1 MLSFALN
8 LWKQLTHKFTCS
20 SWATNT
26 LWMLLSQGLKL
37 VLQGTYFTIAVQA
50 LKPEQYGT
58 FIAATALV
66 EIVSPFSTLGAGD
79 VMIKEV
85 ARDRASFPKY
95 WGNALFL
102 NFLSATI
109 LICALA
115 LVSPIVLPKDFP
127 IEYIVI
133 AAITNLIFGRLIDLS
148 GNAYQS
154 VSNLKRTAQLQIIPH
169 ILRAGA
175 AIAMVQ
181 LVPNPKAIDWLIF
194 GLISIGLAGIL
205 SVICVHLELGAPQ
218 FNWRVRKA
226 ELLEGS
232 YFAVG
237 LSAQSIYNDIDKT
250 MLARLATLEATGF
263 YAAAYRLLD
272 MAFVPVRSLLA
283 SSYSRFFEA
292 GKSGVRGSLT
302 VAKTILPIMLGYS
315 AIAAMGLML
324 CAPIV
329 PIILGAEYG
338 STVEALRWLA
348 PILVFRALQFIAAD
362 TLAGADL
369 QSHRSAIQIAI
380 AILNVG
386 LNFWL
391 IPKFSTAPWKGAMW
405 SSLVSDSLLMVSLW
419 SVVYWQYRCDPPSPL
434 SKGEPEFKS

>member
-1 MLSFALN
+1 MLS
-8 LWKQLTHKFTCS
+8 LWKRITHKFTQRA
-20 SWATNT
+20 WATNT
-26 LWMLLSQGLKL
+26 LCMLLSQGLRL
-37 VLQGTYFTIAVQA
+37 VLQGIYFTIAVKT
-50 LKPEQYGT
+50 LKPEQYGA

-85 ARDRASFPKY
+85 ARDRSSFPKY

-102 NFLSATI
+102 NFTSAIVLI
-109 LICALA
+109 LL
-115 LVSPIVLPKDFP
+115 LVLVAPIVLPKDFP
-127 IEYIVI
+127 MELIVI
-133 AAITNLIFGRLIDLS
+133 AAITNLIFGRLISLAAS
-148 GNAYQS
+148 AYQS
-154 VSNLKRTAQLQIIPH
+154 VGNFKRTAQLEIIPH
-169 ILRAGA
+169 ALRAGA
-175 AIAMVQ
+175 AIAMMN
-181 LVPNPKAIDWLIF
+181 LIPHPKAMDWLIF
-194 GLISIGLAGIL
+194 GLVSIGLSGIL
-205 SVICVHLELGAPQ
+205 SLVFVHLELGAPK
-218 FNWRVRKA
+218 FIWRIRKA

-283 SSYSRFFEA
+283 SSYNRFFEA

-302 VAKTILPIMLGYS
+302 VARRILPIMLGYS
-315 AIAAMGLML
+315 AIAAIGLML

-329 PIILGAEYG
+329 PMILGAEYG

-348 PILVFRALQFIAAD
+348 PIIVFRTLQFIAAD
-362 TLAGADL
+362 TLSGADL

-380 AILNVG
+380 AVINIG

-391 IPKFSTAPWKGAMW
+391 IPQFPSAPWKGAMW
-405 SSLVSDSLLMVSLW
+405 SSLASDCLLMLCLW
-419 SVVYWQYRCDPPSPL
+419 FMVFWQYRKEKLMPL
-434 SKGEPEFKS
+434 RS

>member
-1 MLSFALN
+1 MLT
-8 LWKQLTHKFTCS
+8 LWAKQLYAKLTRS
-20 SWATNT
+20 AWATNT

-37 VLQGTYFTIAVQA
+37 VLQGIYFTIAVQA
-50 LKPEQYGT
+50 LKPEQYGA

-85 ARDRASFPKY
+85 SRDRASFPKY

-102 NFLSATI
+102 NFLSATV
-109 LICALA
+109 LIIALA

-127 IEYIVI
+127 IQLIVI
-133 AAITNLIFGRLIDLS
+133 AAITNLIFGRAIDLA
-148 GNAYQS
+148 GNAYQA

-169 ILRAGA
+169 VLRAGA
-175 AIAMVQ
+175 AIAMVN
-181 LVPNPKAIDWLIF
+181 LVSRPQAIDWLIF
-194 GLISIGLAGIL
+194 GLISIGFSG
-205 SVICVHLELGAPQ
+205 VISLVLVHCELGAPR
-218 FNWRVRKA
+218 FNWRIRKA

-292 GKSGVRGSLT
+292 GKSGVRGSFV

-315 AIAAMGLML
+315 TIAAIGLML

-329 PIILGAEYG
+329 PLILGAEYA

-369 QSHRSAIQIAI
+369 QSRRSAIQITI
-380 AILNVG
+380 AVLNIG

-391 IPKFSTAPWKGAMW
+391 IPQFPTAPWKGAMW
-405 SSLVSDSLLMVSLW
+405 SSLASDGLLMVSLW
-419 SVVYWQYRCDPPSPL
+419 SMVFWQYQREKPIEVRS
-434 SKGEPEFKS
+434 

>member
-1 MLSFALN
+1 MLS
-8 LWKQLTHKFTCS
+8 LWKKITHKFTRS
-20 SWATNT
+20 AWATNT

-50 LKPEQYGT
+50 LKPEQYGA

-85 ARDRASFPKY
+85 SRDRASFPKY

-102 NFLSATI
+102 NFLSAMVLI
-109 LICALA
+109 LLLI
-115 LVSPIVLPKDFP
+115 LVAPIILPKAFPMELIVL
-127 IEYIVI
+127 
-133 AAITNLIFGRLIDLS
+133 AAITNLIFGRAIDLA
-148 GNAYQS
+148 GNAYQAIG
-154 VSNLKRTAQLQIIPH
+154 NLKRTAQLQIIPH
-169 ILRAGA
+169 VLRAGA
-175 AIAMVQ
+175 AIAMVN
-181 LVPNPKAIDWLIF
+181 LIPHPKAIDWLIF
-194 GLISIGLAGIL
+194 GLISIGLSGIFSL
-205 SVICVHLELGAPQ
+205 VLVHIELGAPK
-218 FNWRVRKA
+218 FTWRIRKA

-292 GKSGVRGSLT
+292 GKLGVRGSLT
-302 VAKTILPIMLGYS
+302 VAKRILPIMLGYTV
-315 AIAAMGLML
+315 IAAIGLML

-329 PIILGAEYG
+329 PMILGAEYG

-348 PILVFRALQFIAAD
+348 PILVFRALQFIAAN
-362 TLAGADL
+362 TLAG
-369 QSHRSAIQIAI
+369 
-380 AILNVG
+380 V
-386 LNFWL
+386 
-391 IPKFSTAPWKGAMW
+391 
-405 SSLVSDSLLMVSLW
+405 
-419 SVVYWQYRCDPPSPL
+419 PP
-434 SKGEPEFKS
+434 

>member
-1 MLSFALN
+1 MLS
-8 LWKQLTHKFTCS
+8 LWKKITHKFTRS
-20 SWATNT
+20 AWATNT

-50 LKPEQYGT
+50 LKPEQYGA

-85 ARDRASFPKY
+85 SRDRASFPKY

-102 NFLSATI
+102 NFLSAMVLI
-109 LICALA
+109 LLLI
-115 LVSPIVLPKDFP
+115 LVAPIILPKAFPMELIVL
-127 IEYIVI
+127 
-133 AAITNLIFGRLIDLS
+133 AAITNLIFGRAIDLA
-148 GNAYQS
+148 GNAYQAIG
-154 VSNLKRTAQLQIIPH
+154 NLKRTAQLQIIPH
-169 ILRAGA
+169 VLRAGA
-175 AIAMVQ
+175 AIAMVN
-181 LVPNPKAIDWLIF
+181 LIPHPKAIDWLIF
-194 GLISIGLAGIL
+194 GLISIGLSGIF
-205 SVICVHLELGAPQ
+205 SVVLVHIELGAPK
-218 FNWRVRKA
+218 FTWRIRKA

-292 GKSGVRGSLT
+292 GKSGVQGSLT
-302 VAKTILPIMLGYS
+302 VARRILPIMLGYS
-315 AIAAMGLML
+315 AVAAIGLML

-329 PIILGAEYG
+329 PMILGPEYG

-380 AILNVG
+380 AVINIG

-391 IPKFSTAPWKGAMW
+391 IPQFPSAPWKGAMW
-405 SSLVSDSLLMVSLW
+405 SSLASDCLLMLSLW
-419 SVVYWQYRCDPPSPL
+419 FMVFWQYRKEKLMPL
-434 SKGEPEFKS
+434 RS

>member
-1 MLSFALN
+1 MLN
-8 LWKQLTHKFTCS
+8 LWAKLTRS
-20 SWATNT
+20 AWATNT

-37 VLQGTYFTIAVQA
+37 VLQGIYFTIAVKA
-50 LKPEQYGT
+50 LKPEQYGA

-85 ARDRASFPKY
+85 ARDRTCFPKY
-95 WGNALFL
+95 WGNALSL
-102 NFLSATI
+102 NFLSATV
-109 LICALA
+109 LIIALT
-115 LVSPIVLPKDFP
+115 LISPIVLPKDFP
-127 IEYIVI
+127 IQLIII
-133 AAITNLIFGRLIDLS
+133 AAITNLIFGRAIDLA
-148 GNAYQS
+148 GNAYQA

-169 ILRAGA
+169 VLRAVS
-175 AIAMVQ
+175 AIVMINV
-181 LVPNPKAIDWLIF
+181 VPRPQAIDWLIF
-194 GLISIGLAGIL
+194 GLISIGISGIISL
-205 SVICVHLELGAPQ
+205 VLVHCELGAPH
-218 FNWRVRKA
+218 FTGRIRKA

-272 MAFVPVRSLLA
+272 MAFVPIRSLLA

-315 AIAAMGLML
+315 TIAAIGLML

-329 PIILGAEYG
+329 PLILGAEYA

-369 QSHRSAIQIAI
+369 QSRRSAIQITI
-380 AILNVG
+380 AVLNIG

-391 IPKFSTAPWKGAMW
+391 IPQFPAAPWKGAMW
-405 SSLVSDSLLMVSLW
+405 SSLASDGLLMVSLW
-419 SVVYWQYRCDPPSPL
+419 SMVFWQYQREKPIGPL
-434 SKGEPEFKS
+434 TPNSRGT

>member
-1 MLSFALN
+1 MLS
-8 LWKQLTHKFTCS
+8 LWKKITHKFTRS
-20 SWATNT
+20 AWATNT

-50 LKPEQYGT
+50 LKPEQYGA

-85 ARDRASFPKY
+85 SRDRASFPKY

-102 NFLSATI
+102 NFLSAIVLI
-109 LICALA
+109 LLLA
-115 LVSPIVLPKDFP
+115 LVAPIVLPKAFP
-127 IEYIVI
+127 MELVI
-133 AAITNLIFGRLIDLS
+133 LAAITNLLFGRAIDLAS
-148 GNAYQS
+148 NAYQA

-169 ILRAGA
+169 VLRAGA
-175 AIAMVQ
+175 AIAMVN
-181 LVPNPKAIDWLIF
+181 LIPHPKAIDWLIF
-194 GLISIGLAGIL
+194 GLISIGLSGIFSL
-205 SVICVHLELGAPQ
+205 VLVHIELGAPK
-218 FNWRVRKA
+218 FTGRIRKA

-302 VAKTILPIMLGYS
+302 VAKKILPIMLGYS
-315 AIAAMGLML
+315 VIAAIGLML

-329 PIILGAEYG
+329 PMILGAEYG

-348 PILVFRALQFIAAD
+348 PILVFRALQFIAAN

-380 AILNVG
+380 AVINIG

-391 IPKFSTAPWKGAMW
+391 IPQFPSAPWKGAMW
-405 SSLVSDSLLMVSLW
+405 SSLASDSLLMLSLW
-419 SVVYWQYRCDPPSPL
+419 FMVFWQYRKEKLMPL
-434 SKGEPEFKS
+434 RS

>member
-1 MLSFALN
+1 MLKIWTQIIA
-8 LWKQLTHKFTCS
+8 KITHKVTHKINQS
-20 SWATNT
+20 AWATNT

-37 VLQGTYFTIAVQA
+37 VLQGVYFTIAVQA
-50 LKPEQYGT
+50 LKPEQYGV

-79 VMIKEV
+79 VMIKSV
-85 ARDRASFPKY
+85 SRDRSSFPRY
-95 WGNALFL
+95 WGNALWI
-102 NFLSATI
+102 NFLSSI
-109 LICALA
+109 VLITLLS

-127 IEYIVI
+127 IQLILI
-133 AAITNLIFGRLIDLS
+133 AAITNLIFGRAIDLA
-148 GNAYQS
+148 GNAYQA
-154 VSNLKRTAQLQIIPH
+154 VHHLKRTAQLQIIPH

-175 AIAMVQ
+175 AIAMVR
-181 LVPNPKAIDWLIF
+181 LVPHPQAIDWLIF
-194 GLISIGLAGIL
+194 GLISIGLSGIFSL
-205 SVICVHLELGAPQ
+205 MLVHFELGAPH
-218 FNWRVRKA
+218 FTWRIRKA

-232 YFAVG
+232 YFAIG

-292 GKSGVRGSLT
+292 GKSGVRGSF
-302 VAKTILPIMLGYS
+302 VIAKTILPIMLGYS
-315 AIAAMGLML
+315 AIASVGLML

-329 PIILGAEYG
+329 PMILGAEYA

-348 PILVFRALQFIAAD
+348 PILVFRALQYIAAD

-369 QSHRSAIQIAI
+369 QSRRSSIQIMI
-380 AILNVG
+380 ALLNIG

-391 IPKFSTAPWKGAMW
+391 IPQFPTAPWKGAMW
-405 SSLVSDSLLMVSLW
+405 SSLASDSLLMISLW
-419 SVVYWQYRCDPPSPL
+419 SMVCWQYHKEKPIAARS
-434 SKGEPEFKS
+434 

>member
-1 MLSFALN
+1 MLS
-8 LWKQLTHKFTCS
+8 LWERITYKFTQS
-20 SWATNT
+20 AWATNT

-50 LKPEQYGT
+50 LKPEQYGA

-85 ARDRASFPKY
+85 SRDRASFPRY

-102 NFLSATI
+102 NFLSAIVLI
-109 LICALA
+109 LL
-115 LVSPIVLPKDFP
+115 LVLVAPIVLPKDFP
-127 IEYIVI
+127 IELIVI
-133 AAITNLIFGRLIDLS
+133 AAITNLIFGRLISLAAS
-148 GNAYQS
+148 AYQS
-154 VSNLKRTAQLQIIPH
+154 VGNFKRTAQLEIIPH
-169 ILRAGA
+169 ALRAGA
-175 AIAMVQ
+175 AIAMVN
-181 LVPNPKAIDWLIF
+181 LIPHPKAIDWLIF
-194 GLISIGLAGIL
+194 GLVSIGLSSIL
-205 SVICVHLELGAPQ
+205 SLVFVHLELGAPK
-218 FNWRVRKA
+218 FIWRIRKA

-250 MLARLATLEATGF
+250 MLARLSTLEATGF

-302 VAKTILPIMLGYS
+302 VARRISPIMLGYS
-315 AIAAMGLML
+315 AIAAIGLML

-329 PIILGAEYG
+329 PMILGSEYG

-380 AILNVG
+380 ALINIG

-391 IPKFSTAPWKGAMW
+391 IPQFPSAPWKGAMW
-405 SSLVSDSLLMVSLW
+405 SSLASDCLLMLSLW
-419 SVVYWQYRCDPPSPL
+419 FMVFWQYRKEKLMPL
-434 SKGEPEFKS
+434 QS